1 MKFFA
6 YIWSSEF
13 EFLFLYRRS
22 WGSRRHDVRIL
33 RVRHNGSRRAG
44 SARKLPCGSAGQGR
58 HTWTP
63 HRRRIRLSRS
73 NKRQLRARAKP
84 PHKACIFWMNYVALH
99 CMLNQAFLGNGNG
112 WIPVV
117 RPHSLAISCLLLT
130 TTAKHTSSADMGH
143 SRKQTSG
150 SFEISVLS
158 RLTWYAIF

>member
-6 YIWSSEF
+6 NIWSSEF

-99 CMLNQAFLGNGNG
+99 CMLNQAFFRQWKRLN
-112 WIPVV
+112 P
-117 RPHSLAISCLLLT
+117 
-130 TTAKHTSSADMGH
+130 
-143 SRKQTSG
+143 SG
-150 SFEISVLS
+150 SPPFPCDKLS
-158 RLTWYAIF
+158 SFDYNGKTYLFGGYGPQPEANLR